1 MTKEK
6 FKVMH
11 NVFDEFTNLTLLKLI
26 SKGYIDGLESTLYVG
41 KEANIFTALREGKR
55 VIAKIYRLETCD
67 FNRMYD
73 YIKYDPR
80 YQGLKKKKRKIIFSW
95 VQREFRNLMKARQ
108 AGVRVPMP
116 ITFLNNVLVIE
127 FIGKDEIA
135 PKLKDSIPRNKK
147 KFFNEI
153 IDNMKKL
160 YKDGLVHADLSSF
173 NILNFNEE
181 PVFIDMSQATTT
193 EDVRSREYLE
203 RDINNIITFFNKLK
217 IKINK
222 EKTWNFITK

>member
-135 PKLKDSIPRNKK
+135 LKLKDSIPKNKK

>member
-41 KEANIFTALREGKR
+41 KEANIFSALKDRKR
-55 VIAKIYRLETCD
+55 VIVKIYRLETCD

-80 YQGLKKKKRKIIFSW
+80 YQGLKKKKRKIIFLW
-95 VQREFRNLMKARQ
+95 VQREFRNLMKARD
-108 AGVRVPMP
+108 ANVKVPTP

-127 FIGKDEIA
+127 FIGKEDVA
-135 PKLKDSIPRNKK
+135 PKLKDSIPKNKK

-153 IDNMKKL
+153 IDGINRL
-160 YKDGLVHADLSSF
+160 YKAGLVHADLSAF
-173 NILNFNEE
+173 NILNFNEHA
-181 PVFIDMSQATTT
+181 VFIDMSQATTT
-193 EDVRSREYLE
+193 EDARSKEYLE
-203 RDINNIITFFNKLK
+203 RDINNIVNFFKK
-217 IKINK
+217 IGLNANK
-222 EKTWNFITK
+222 EKIWNSVTK